1 MPRYRDRTRAARKT
15 TQRQAQSLPSVNGK
29 TPRHRLG
36 TWIDDPSP
44 EFIQSNG
51 NIDESDNQSDE
62 DYNISGAFQAIDL
75 VDDTSSEEDLA
86 DDSDESQVSG
96 NIQSKNFCPVNNQ
109 IRQFEDAI
117 MQDANRGARGMG
129 RQSDEIGGNPFD
141 FLNID
146 LDSELHDG
154 NLHPPEFYQKG
165 IKELDEYN
173 YDRKEY
179 APGTN
184 KIMHA
189 VSKKWQ
195 LILQKDP
202 KSVLRKINF
211 NVTFFF
217 LNWCLNQKTGK
228 GGRRKKGIA
237 TKSSL
242 TTFWCN
248 FRLVFERE
256 TRSKIDGRVDR
267 GRIGNALVRLGEK
280 YKLTHEKRENRSMT
294 LTDLKHQI
302 ATTLRTTDKSFKLG
316 EMRILA
322 ILFLSLLAPAESR
335 PTSILKLRF
344 GDSRVLLARDPDGG
358 PHRLVIKFTL
368 SFTKQYLGKKA
379 SKTFLIPEIIYD
391 PSLLLSPHVFLLG
404 ILFKN
409 HLNIIN
415 GENVLRL
422 PLKDDLKDVLVFR
435 RAGKDVYGFTTSR
448 SVGITSAMMTTW
460 LRRIGEL
467 AGFEHNTMSY
477 SLRYNAGNNMD
488 QNGTSEVAS
497 LFTGA
502 SEARLKVRSTKAT
515 LFKALKDHV
524 RQEWTEKQALEDI
537 EPAITGEN
545 PLTGGQTRNLR
556 PMSIPQPMLVAALE
570 QPPIVEI
577 HAQFQRRTA
586 AIDAIVAYC
595 GAEEPVMTKVLEAI
609 IPPPPPELQHHD
621 PAEELRQSVFVG
633 TGQARLLRCFICIGK
648 ALNLPYGDP
657 NIPSLCRQISDA
669 QEVTKHLRRHT

>member
-1 MPRYRDRTRAARKT
+1 MP
-15 TQRQAQSLPSVNGK
+15 
-29 TPRHRLG
+29 
-36 TWIDDPSP
+36 
-44 EFIQSNG
+44 
-51 NIDESDNQSDE
+51 
-62 DYNISGAFQAIDL
+62 
-75 VDDTSSEEDLA
+75 
-86 DDSDESQVSG
+86 
-96 NIQSKNFCPVNNQ
+96 
-109 IRQFEDAI
+109 
-117 MQDANRGARGMG
+117 DANRGARGMG

-165 IKELDEYN
+165 IKELDEYDYN
-173 YDRKEY
+173 RKEY

-189 VSKKWQ
+189 VSKKWE
-195 LILQKDP
+195 LYCERILQKDL

-256 TRSKIDGRVDR
+256 TGSKIDGRVDR

-322 ILFLSLLAPAESR
+322 ILFLSLLAPAGSR

-435 RAGKDVYGFTTSR
+435 RAEKDVYGFTTSR
-448 SVGITSAMMTTW
+448 SVGISSAMMTTW

-488 QNGTSEVAS
+488 QNGRHGPNSTTFQTNYLSRHVRADLWAMQRDLEPQQELLKQLTSHGHTVSARRPADLTSDQPAS
-497 LFTGA
+497 LN
-502 SEARLKVRSTKAT
+502 EHPV
-515 LFKALKDHV
+515 
-524 RQEWTEKQALEDI
+524 
-537 EPAITGEN
+537 
-545 PLTGGQTRNLR
+545 
-556 PMSIPQPMLVAALE
+556 LVQME
-570 QPPIVEI
+570 Q
-577 HAQFQRRTA
+577 
-586 AIDAIVAYC
+586 
-595 GAEEPVMTKVLEAI
+595 
-609 IPPPPPELQHHD
+609 ELQKLPLYSQERRK
-621 PAEELRQSVFVG
+621 PA
-633 TGQARLLRCFICIGK
+633 
-648 ALNLPYGDP
+648 
-657 NIPSLCRQISDA
+657 
-669 QEVTKHLRRHT
+669 